1 MIEVMRRRN
10 WQSIS
15 LIALFT
21 LAANPA
27 RSEEIEA
34 FTEPYKR
41 VAVPAPEIGVISQ
54 ILVNEG
60 DEISQH
66 QVLAKL
72 DDAVLQMSLKVAQS
86 AKDAKGALLSA
97 ETEMAIRERQLISY
111 RELHDQGNATRR
123 EFDRAEADYQQSAA
137 RRQSVL
143 EELDVRRLEYER
155 VKTQIN
161 QRVIES
167 PITGYVVAI
176 DKEVGEFVSP
186 TDPVIMHVVH
196 LETLKSVFSVPLA
209 AANDLRIGQIVRLSL
224 GYQEAKCDGVIEFVS
239 PVADAESG
247 SVRVKIRIPNRDGK
261 LQSGVVCR
269 WNVDFKMPAEKTTR
283 VNPGARSMR

>member
-1 MIEVMRRRN
+1 MRRRI

-21 LAANPA
+21 LAVDPTLG
-27 RSEEIEA
+27 EEIEA

-41 VAVPAPEIGVISQ
+41 VAIPAPEIGVISQ

-60 DEISQH
+60 DEISEN

-72 DDAVLQMSLKVAQS
+72 DDAVLQMSLQVAQS
-86 AKDAKGALLSA
+86 AKDAKGTLLSA
-97 ETEMAIRERQLISY
+97 ETEMAIREKQLMSY
-111 RELHDQGNATRR
+111 RELRDQGNATQR
-123 EFDRAEADYQQSAA
+123 EFDRAEADYQQSVS

-143 EELDVRRLEYER
+143 EDLDVRRLEYER
-155 VKTQIN
+155 VKTQIK

-167 PITGYVVAI
+167 PIKGYVVAI

-186 TDPVIMHVVH
+186 TDPVVMHVVH

-209 AANDLRIGQIVRLSL
+209 AATDLYAGRTVHMTV
-224 GYQEAKCDGVIEFVS
+224 GYEAAKCEGVIEFVS

-247 SVRVKIRIPNRDGK
+247 SVRVKIRIPNPEGK
-261 LQSGVVCR
+261 IQSGVVCR
-269 WNVDFKMPAEKTTR
+269 WNVKTKTPVEKTTR
-283 VNPGARSMR
+283 IHPGARSLR